1 MKPELENF
9 EKVQKS
15 LCSFS
20 ANYFKIVEETI
31 DNIIEV
37 SQKISLRKATKEVE
51 GEN

>member
-31 DNIIEV
+31 NNIIE
-37 SQKISLRKATKEVE
+37 IS
-51 GEN
+51 